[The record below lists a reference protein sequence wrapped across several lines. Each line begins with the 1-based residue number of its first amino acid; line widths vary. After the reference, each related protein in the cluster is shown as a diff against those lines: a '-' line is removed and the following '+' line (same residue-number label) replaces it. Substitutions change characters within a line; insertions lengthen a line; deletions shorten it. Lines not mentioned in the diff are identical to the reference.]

1 MHVEEQARVT
11 ACKVREVSFWHGA
24 DVAPDIFGQVLIM
37 MFLMS
42 EEKDKWAYQPQDS
55 SSERERKNWGG
66 LVGWGHIRTLF
77 RSARRRS
84 CTDRPSYFLNFP
96 KFSTKILSS
105 RAAQSGPTTSMAL
118 FSSMTR

>member
-42 EEKDKWAYQPQDS
+42 KEKTQTGVSAT
-55 SSERERKNWGG
+55 G
-66 LVGWGHIRTLF
+66 LVVRKRDNNKNGVGSWAGATYAPCSEARGGGPAPI
-77 RSARRRS
+77 ARR
-84 CTDRPSYFLNFP
+84 
-96 KFSTKILSS
+96 
-105 RAAQSGPTTSMAL
+105 TS
-118 FSSMTR
+118 